1 MLSEFGKHCLV
12 SMAILFFTQRVCAE
26 EEFCHDSLS
35 LDKKLIPSFD
45 LYGILQTGWILS
57 CITRVVSE
65 SQRVFKIGL

>member
-26 EEFCHDSLS
+26 KEFCHDSLS

-45 LYGILQTGWILS
+45 LYGILQTG
-57 CITRVVSE
+57 
-65 SQRVFKIGL
+65 